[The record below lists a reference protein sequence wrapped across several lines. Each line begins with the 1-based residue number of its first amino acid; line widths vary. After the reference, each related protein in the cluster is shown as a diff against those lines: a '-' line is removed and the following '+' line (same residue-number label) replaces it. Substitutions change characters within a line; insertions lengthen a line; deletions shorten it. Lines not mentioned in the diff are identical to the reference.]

1 MRQPRQSPTR
11 ARNLLPA
18 TTHTRL
24 TTHRDCTCL
33 FSACSLAYPDTA
45 SAGQALQL
53 RDTQSVIETLNS
65 FRPKKQTDA
74 QDLFRSPTG
83 VSASLLTSMV
93 SRLTEDG
100 AVDSNHKANTISQ
113 RGETAINGSS
123 RVSGRDGTSDRHGM
137 ATPADSAALRQVLT
151 AAGYNNRALSRSP
164 SPYRRKRTRSPSP
177 YRNTRALDRSPS
189 PYRRG
194 RDERGSDGNDSR
206 PQHKRK
212 ASPPRGS
219 RPEKRHAT
227 DGSRHGERPRK
238 AYTDD
243 VRNGQSQPGFV
254 KATQSPM
261 ERPHAKP
268 ISYAEVD
275 NQTSA
280 VPRFNDNTVA
290 GDRIKKQHN
299 TSRTEQSS
307 QQVTRDTQKLSIKD
321 RQAEQ
326 PRVGKADV
334 HMYVQAHP
342 KKWDTAN
349 ETRTD
354 GQDAPEVISQPAGD
368 KASAQE
374 TREEKRRRWAAIRAA
389 TEQKPNENLL
399 QQAVLT
405 NASETTT
412 PNAGTPAALDTSMS
426 PFPSP
431 RAGDLDSVPAS
442 PDVLMIEKHALDS
455 RANSPAVAS
464 PSAADYDPTQ
474 DMLDD
479 RNRAL
484 KKNANPEVSSNAY
497 NETDPSA
504 LSTLPAQKVASVK
517 TQKKDFDMFDFSDDE
532 DDTGDVEAEQE
543 VLAKG
548 TVLDEKLLENWDD
561 PEGYYKIINNEL
573 VNEGHHRMIKTLGRG
588 VFANV
593 AQAEEIS
600 EENPEQRGRL
610 VAIKMIRKNE
620 LMRKASQKE
629 VDFLQRVNE
638 ADPQD
643 KRHIIR
649 LLGSFDHKGHLCII
663 FEHMSKNLRDLLK
676 EETNGHGLA
685 LPAVRTYARQM
696 FLGLQ
701 HLQNCQVIHLDLKP
715 DNVLVSADKKT
726 VKLADFGTAVDKR
739 DNIERT
745 EYLVSRFYRAPEIIL
760 GMEIGYAVDMWAV
773 GCTVYELWTGKI
785 LFTGRSNNQMVK
797 AFMDCLGWPTEKL
810 LKKGLLNNVLEH
822 FEAGPPLKFI
832 SREVDQ
838 FNQVRLDTDY
848 LLQAHSN
855 ISQLSVRKIEQQKK
869 VSRDIKSR
877 VHDAARG
884 IAQGGPSIA
893 ELNDFADLLNGT
905 LHMNV
910 EKRMPPKEALA
921 HKFFASKNLAP
932 RSAVVK
938 PPMMK
943 RATPA
948 ARK

>member
-1 MRQPRQSPTR
+1 MAS
-11 ARNLLPA
+11 
-18 TTHTRL
+18 
-24 TTHRDCTCL
+24 
-33 FSACSLAYPDTA
+33 CSSST
-45 SAGQALQL
+45 SEGEVV
-53 RDTQSVIETLNS
+53 DTQ
-65 FRPKKQTDA
+65 
-74 QDLFRSPTG
+74 
-83 VSASLLTSMV
+83 
-93 SRLTEDG
+93 
-100 AVDSNHKANTISQ
+100 HKANTISQ

-123 RVSGRDGTSDRHGM
+123 RVSGLDGASDRN
-137 ATPADSAALRQVLT
+137 D
-151 AAGYNNRALSRSP
+151 YNYRALSRSP

-177 YRNTRALDRSPS
+177 YRNKRAIDRSPS
-189 PYRRG
+189 PFRHGRSDRG
-194 RDERGSDGNDSR
+194 HEGNDSR
-206 PQHKRK
+206 SRHKRK

-219 RPEKRHAT
+219 RPDKRHNT
-227 DGSRHGERPRK
+227 DRSRHGDRPRK
-238 AYTDD
+238 PYADD
-243 VRNGQSQPGFV
+243 LRNGQSQPSFV
-254 KATQSPM
+254 KASQEPT
-261 ERPHAKP
+261 ERPHVKP
-268 ISYAEVD
+268 ISYAEID
-275 NQTSA
+275 NQTPT
-280 VPRFNDNTVA
+280 VPGFNDSIVA
-290 GDRIKKQHN
+290 GNRNTKQSNN
-299 TSRTEQSS
+299 TRRLETPS
-307 QQVTRDTQKLSIKD
+307 QQVTRDTQKLNIGPDAGNLAKAERKD
-321 RQAEQ
+321 VE
-326 PRVGKADV
+326 
-334 HMYVQAHP
+334 MYVGAPLSDLYSRLTH
-342 KKWDTAN
+342 
-349 ETRTD
+349 TRSNV
-354 GQDAPEVISQPAGD
+354 QDEPEITLAPVED
-368 KASAQE
+368 KAPTQE

-389 TEQKPNENLL
+389 AEQKPKENLL

-405 NASETTT
+405 NASENTT
-412 PNAGTPAALDTSMS
+412 PNVGSPAPLDTSIS

-442 PDVLMIEKHALDS
+442 PDVMIIDKQAQDS
-455 RANSPAVAS
+455 RGNSPAVAS

-484 KKNANPEVSSNAY
+484 KKNTNSDLPSDAY
-497 NETDPSA
+497 NETDPKV
-504 LSTLPAQKVASVK
+504 LSTLPAEKVASVK
-517 TQKKDFDMFDFSDDE
+517 KQKKVFDMFDFSDNEDE
-532 DDTGDVEAEQE
+532 GEDVEPEQE
-543 VLAKG
+543 GPAKG

-573 VNEGHHRMIKTLGRG
+573 VNGGRHRMIKTLGRG

-593 AQAEEIS
+593 AQAEEVTLDGS
-600 EENPEQRGRL
+600 DQHGRL
-610 VAIKMIRKNE
+610 VAIKMIRRNE

-629 VDFLQRVNE
+629 MDFLQQVNE

-685 LPAVRTYARQM
+685 LPAVKTYARQM

-739 DNIERT
+739 DVIERT

-760 GMEIGYAVDMWAV
+760 GMDIGYPVDMWAV

-785 LFTGRSNNQMVK
+785 LFTGRSNNQMIK
-797 AFMDCLGWPTEKL
+797 AFMDCLGWPSEKL

-838 FNQVRLDTDY
+838 YN
-848 LLQAHSN
+848 
-855 ISQLSVRKIEQQKK
+855 QLSVRKIEQQKK
-869 VSRDIKSR
+869 ISRDIKTR

-884 IAQGGPSIA
+884 IAQGGPTVA
-893 ELNDFADLLNGT
+893 ELNDFADLLNGS

-910 EKRMPPKEALA
+910 EKRIQPKEALA

-943 RATPA
+943 RATPSI
-948 ARK
+948 RR

>member
-1 MRQPRQSPTR
+1 M
-11 ARNLLPA
+11 
-18 TTHTRL
+18 
-24 TTHRDCTCL
+24 
-33 FSACSLAYPDTA
+33 SLIA
-45 SAGQALQL
+45 
-53 RDTQSVIETLNS
+53 
-65 FRPKKQTDA
+65 
-74 QDLFRSPTG
+74 
-83 VSASLLTSMV
+83 SMV
-93 SRLTEDG
+93 SRLTEDK

-151 AAGYNNRALSRSP
+151 AAGYDNRALSRSP

-177 YRNTRALDRSPS
+177 YRNERALDRSPS

-194 RDERGSDGNDSR
+194 RDDRGSDGDDSR
-206 PQHKRK
+206 PQNKRK

-219 RPEKRHAT
+219 RPGKRHAT
-227 DGSRHGERPRK
+227 DGSRHGEHPRN
-238 AYTDD
+238 AYADD
-243 VRNGQSQPGFV
+243 VRHGQSQPGFV
-254 KATQSPM
+254 KATQSPT

-275 NQTSA
+275 NQVSA
-280 VPRFNDNTVA
+280 VPRFSDNIVA

-299 TSRTEQSS
+299 TSRTEKSS
-307 QQVTRDTQKLSIKD
+307 LQVTRDTQKLSIKD
-321 RQAEQ
+321 RPAEQ
-326 PRVGKADV
+326 ARVGKENA

-342 KKWDTAN
+342 KKRHTAN

-354 GQDAPEVISQPAGD
+354 GQDEPEVIPQSAGD
-368 KASAQE
+368 KASVQE

-389 TEQKPNENLL
+389 TEPKANENLL

-442 PDVLMIEKHALDS
+442 PDVLMIEKHARDS

-484 KKNANPEVSSNAY
+484 KKNANPELSSNAY

-517 TQKKDFDMFDFSDDE
+517 KQKKDFDMFDFSDDE
-532 DDTGDVEAEQE
+532 DEAEHVAADQE
-543 VLAKG
+543 GLAKG

-573 VNEGHHRMIKTLGRG
+573 VNGGHHRMIKVLGRG

-600 EENPEQRGRL
+600 GENPEQRGRL
-610 VAIKMIRKNE
+610 VAIKMIRRNE

-685 LPAVRTYARQM
+685 LPAVRTYAKQM

-726 VKLADFGTAVDKR
+726 IKLADFGTAVDKR

-838 FNQVRLDTDY
+838 YNQVRLDTDY
-848 LLQAHSN
+848 LLSTHSN
-855 ISQLSVRKIEQQKK
+855 TSQLSVRKIEQQKK
-869 VSRDIKSR
+869 ISRDIKTR

-884 IAQGGPSIA
+884 IAQGGPSVVD
-893 ELNDFADLLNGT
+893 LNDFADLLNGT

-910 EKRMPPKEALA
+910 EKRMQPKEALA
-921 HKFFASKNLAP
+921 HKFFASKSLAP

-943 RATPA
+943 RVAPA